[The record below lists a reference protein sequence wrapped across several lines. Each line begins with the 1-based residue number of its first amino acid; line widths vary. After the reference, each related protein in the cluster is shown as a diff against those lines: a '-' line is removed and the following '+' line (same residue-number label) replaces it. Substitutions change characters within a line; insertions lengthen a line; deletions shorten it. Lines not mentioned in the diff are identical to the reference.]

1 MADGTPQPFDG
12 PEWLAEDARGFWNKI
27 APDLKLQGLLR
38 ASQEEPLGRYCDALA
53 RWHRLRLKIDG
64 GLGET
69 YETESK
75 HGKLLRV
82 NPDFKVLGELES
94 WLMSFEDR
102 FALSPMMFYKLKG
115 LRQAVGDAAK
125 GLPMGAPAA
134 FGVPPD
140 PDGEIPGEREPA
152 SPFGGMSGNLLN

>member
-1 MADGTPQPFDG
+1 MTEPTPEPFDG
-12 PEWLAEDARGFWNKI
+12 PAWLGEDARAFWLKI
-27 APDLKLQGLLR
+27 APDLRLQGLLR
-38 ASQEEPLGRYCDALA
+38 RSHEETLGRYCDALA
-53 RWHRLRLKIDG
+53 RWHKLRKKIDG

-75 HGKLLRV
+75 HGKLQRV

-94 WLMSFEDR
+94 WLMAFEDR
-102 FALSPMMFYKLKG
+102 FALSPMMYYKLRG
-115 LRQAVGDAAK
+115 LRQTVGEAAK
-125 GLPMGAPAA
+125 DPLPLGAPAS

-152 SPFGGMSGNLLN
+152 SPFGGMLN